1 MLKSINNNA
10 FLVSIIVITHNRY
23 NSLKETVNA
32 VLNQSFSEFELIIL
46 DDASED
52 NTKNIIEDFRD
63 KRIRYLRNV
72 QNLGIARTRNMGINI
87 AGGRYIF
94 FTDDDCSPYR
104 NWLEEGLK
112 ILQSENE
119 ALAIQGFVVTEKFDK
134 SRVFRR
140 VRSVSWTKTLGNFM
154 CANMAFPKEALKKLG
169 GFDLRFNQAYEDVD
183 MGLRARKMGK
193 VIFSRQ
199 MVVNHR
205 RLSYTQKE
213 IIAEAKRAQEQV
225 RIIKYHPDDFDYHR
239 RYSSVLK
246 LGPLKVMH
254 PQQLL
259 YCLVFPVYVIAKFIW
274 GGYYRS
280 KNSRKLFP
288 LLCLYILIQR
298 FFVWKTGFKE
308 RILVI

>member
-1 MLKSINNNA
+1 MPKPINNNTPLA
-10 FLVSIIVITHNRY
+10 SVIVITHNRY
-23 NSLKETVNA
+23 NSLKKTVSA
-32 VLNQSFSEFELIIL
+32 ILNQTFSEFELIIL

-52 NTKNIIEDFRD
+52 NTKNIIEDFKD
-63 KRIRYLRNV
+63 KRMRYLKNT

-94 FTDDDCSPYR
+94 FTDDDCSPYK
-104 NWLEEGLK
+104 NWLEEGIK

-119 ALAIQGFVVTEKFDK
+119 VLAIQGFVVTEKFDK

-140 VRSVSWTKTLGNFM
+140 VRSFSWSENLGNFM
-154 CANMAFPKEALKKLG
+154 CANMAFPKETLRKLG
-169 GFDLRFNQAYEDVD
+169 GFDLKFNQAYEDVD

-205 RLSYTQKE
+205 QLPYTQKE

-225 RIIKYHPDDFDYHR
+225 RIIKYHPDEFDYHR

-254 PQQLL
+254 PLQLF
-259 YCLVFPVYVIAKFIW
+259 YCLVFPAYVIAKFMW

-280 KNSRKLFP
+280 KNSRNLFP

-308 RILVI
+308 KILVI